1 MFTKNLPKHLYTNV
15 DTAFTHKQPQ
25 GYMPAIWF
33 AITSTPGRAW
43 GCHVLLENGAIYRNL
58 PLHALH
64 FKPDTQLSKWPL
76 EQAQRWDCYGW
87 NFETIEYTYLRGQ
100 RCLVDCEDDEKHHGT
115 YLFTAAP
122 FDDGFSN
129 DPEQNKEFLFIQLDN
144 GRVTAQPT
152 NKVMILDESFH
163 KNTDWP
169 TGLKVSNEIYSCE

>member
-1 MFTKNLPKHLYTNV
+1 
-15 DTAFTHKQPQ
+15 
-25 GYMPAIWF
+25 MPAIWF

-58 PLHALH
+58 PLHALY
-64 FKPDTQLSKWPL
+64 FGSDIFPSEWSLK
-76 EQAQRWDCYGW
+76 QAQRWDCYGW
-87 NFETIEYTYLRGQ
+87 NFETIEYTYLRSQ
-100 RCLVDCEDDEKHHGT
+100 RCLADCDGLPHYGD

-129 DPEQNKEFLFIQLDN
+129 DPEQSKEFLFIQLDN

-152 NKVMILDESFH
+152 NKVMILDDSFH

-169 TGLKVSNEIYSCE
+169 RDLKVSNEIYSCE

>member
-15 DTAFTHKQPQ
+15 DTAFTHEKPQ
-25 GYMPAIWF
+25 GFMPAIWF

-64 FKPDTQLSKWPL
+64 FNPEAFLDLWHL
-76 EQAQRWDCYGW
+76 HQAQRWNCYGW
-87 NFETIEYTYLRGQ
+87 KFTTIEYTYLQGL
-100 RCLVDCEDDEKHHGT
+100 RCLADCDGEKYSGK

-122 FDDGFSN
+122 FDDAFSD

-152 NKVMILDESFH
+152 NKVMMFDDSFH
-163 KNTDWP
+163 KNTEWP
-169 TGLKVSNEIYSCE
+169 AGLKVSKRIYSCE